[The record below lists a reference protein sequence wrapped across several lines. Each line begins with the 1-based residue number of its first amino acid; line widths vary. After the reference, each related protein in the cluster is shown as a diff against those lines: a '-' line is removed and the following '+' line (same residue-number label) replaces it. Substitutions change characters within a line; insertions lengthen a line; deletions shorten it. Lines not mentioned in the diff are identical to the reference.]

1 MKLVE
6 VERNLPVVQEWHP
19 ASLGWRVSVAAL
31 ALLVAT
37 LALSAQAKTA
47 PKLSAL
53 DLQLKPADIAPPPAS
68 TPKVVADDAGSA
80 QTVTSV
86 VRDVDQARE
95 RATPNRQAAG
105 TGPLGKLTA
114 DDGFFKELLENKT
127 IPLFRVR
134 MAPPF

>member
-1 MKLVE
+1 ME
-6 VERNLPVVQEWHP
+6 QERHT
-19 ASLGWRVSVAAL
+19 ASLGWRASVAAL
-31 ALLVAT
+31 ALLVAA
-37 LALSAQAKTA
+37 LSLSAQAKTA
-47 PKLSAL
+47 PNLSAL
-53 DLQLKPADIAPPPAS
+53 DLQLKPADVAPPPPS
-68 TPKVVADDAGSA
+68 TPEVIADDAGSA

-95 RATPNRQAAG
+95 RPTPNQQAAS

-114 DDGFFKELLENKT
+114 DDNLLKELLENKT